1 MGTAKQSKKRL
12 EDLKRGTPYRDP
24 ATGKVTVETKKGKRE
39 AVILDPEAY
48 DTPAERAA
56 RAKKKKK

>member
-12 EDLKRGTPYRDP
+12 ADLKRGTPYRDP
-24 ATGKVTVETKKGKRE
+24 ATGKVTIETKGKRE
-39 AVILDPEAY
+39 TLDLVDPEGY